1 MLTYQVENQDYCSWD
16 SPSHRYFASS
26 KRSIIAVNILGYSVC
41 NSLISFEAGNVP
53 EVVSVDEIHRLLHRL
68 HLKQL
73 QIQCINSVYKRI
85 YGFFLVDNADAV
97 VYAGIC
103 RLLWSI
109 FNHIVK

>member
-53 EVVSVDEIHRLLHRL
+53 EVVSVDVNAFAFQAIADT
-68 HLKQL
+68 
-73 QIQCINSVYKRI
+73 VY
-85 YGFFLVDNADAV
+85 
-97 VYAGIC
+97 
-103 RLLWSI
+103 
-109 FNHIVK
+109 

>member
-1 MLTYQVENQDYCSWD
+1 VLTYQVENQDYCSWD

-53 EVVSVDEIHRLLHRL
+53 EVVSVDVNAF
-68 HLKQL
+68 
-73 QIQCINSVYKRI
+73 CISSNCRYSVYKRI